1 MAKKATK
8 KSIKTM
14 VENGIAK
21 DVTKL
26 KKSDVPEH
34 LTTIA
39 YSMPANS
46 NSSNGVLMVGDK
58 SKKLYAAF
66 DSGAAYWK

>member
-1 MAKKATK
+1 MAKKVTK

-26 KKSDVPEH
+26 K
-34 LTTIA
+34 
-39 YSMPANS
+39 
-46 NSSNGVLMVGDK
+46 
-58 SKKLYAAF
+58 
-66 DSGAAYWK
+66 YWK